1 MEVTAAKHN
10 DPDNGDREEAGT
22 QHRTERAGIDAAPS
36 EPAVDRTRPQHFRAM
51 ETPDAQAIV
60 TGVCGET
67 MGMYVRLSGKTIQEA
82 TFMSDGCTPAVAYAN
97 LVTTMVQGMSL
108 DQAKRI
114 KPQDLIVEMR
124 RLLKEHDHC
133 AKLAVLTLQQA
144 IADWEG
150 EGDDAP
156 KQ

>member
-1 MEVTAAKHN
+1 MAVTAAQHKDSN
-10 DPDNGDREEAGT
+10 NGDTKKART
-22 QHRTERAGIDAAPS
+22 QKRVKRKEVDTAPS
-36 EPAVDRTRPQHFRAM
+36 APAVDRTRPQHLRPMNA
-51 ETPDAQAIV
+51 PDAQAVV

-67 MGMYVRLSGKTIQEA
+67 MGMYLRLNGDTIQEA

-108 DQAKRI
+108 QQAKCV

-144 IADWEG
+144 IADG
-150 EGDDAP
+150 EGKNGDAP
-156 KQ
+156 DE

>member
-1 MEVTAAKHN
+1 MTVTAAKHN
-10 DPDNGDREEAGT
+10 DLKRDCEEASGPGKT
-22 QHRTERAGIDAAPS
+22 EHRIINAVSSGPAA
-36 EPAVDRTRPQHFRAM
+36 DRTRPQHLRPM
-51 ETPDAQAIV
+51 EAPDAQAVI

-67 MGMYVRLSGKTIQEA
+67 MGMYLRLNSKTIQEA
-82 TFMSDGCTPAVAYAN
+82 TFMTDGCTPAVAYAN

-114 KPQDLIVEMR
+114 KPKDLIVEMR

-144 IADWEG
+144 IADCEG
-150 EGDDAP
+150 GGDDTP
-156 KQ
+156 KK